1 MDKLKYALDD
11 YKAIVAISRKINEL
25 VDAVNELE
33 QVKARVEKLEQ
44 DIEVLKRG

>member
-1 MDKLKYALDD
+1 MEHIQFTGSKSWYTIIAN
-11 YKAIVAISRKINEL
+11 KINEL
-25 VDAVNELE
+25 VEAVNELE